1 MCNLD
6 QNLRAHMA
14 TMTMRPIDVL
24 HTDTT
29 GRNGFRM
36 ARLSELAPGTTVM
49 IISVVMSIDVT
60 IRATDITE
68 ISRRAESGRIGT
80 IIMAQWKALEDTIPT

>member
-1 MCNLD
+1 
-6 QNLRAHMA
+6 
-14 TMTMRPIDVL
+14 
-24 HTDTT
+24 
-29 GRNGFRM
+29 M
-36 ARLSELAPGTTVM
+36 ARLSELAPGTTVI